1 MYSIVEVI
9 IVWLDGDFVEM
20 RESNNKIIYRV
31 KDIWFVDVILVYIL
45 VNKLF
50 GW

>member
-20 RESNNKIIYRV
+20 RESNKIIYRV